1 MGKVFIYSNSF
12 TACKFVRMAIQMGL
26 ESDFQ
31 ALRMGTCLLPGEN
44 GDILTQDFEYRVAD
58 QNVPVETWFQGLTVF
73 HNPKQEIRHPDD

>member
-1 MGKVFIYSNSF
+1 
-12 TACKFVRMAIQMGL
+12 
-26 ESDFQ
+26 
-31 ALRMGTCLLPGEN
+31 LLPGEN

>member
-31 ALRMGTCLLPGEN
+31 ALRMGDLVSQT
-44 GDILTQDFEYRVAD
+44 I
-58 QNVPVETWFQGLTVF
+58 
-73 HNPKQEIRHPDD
+73 